1 MPVKDPSPEGLA
13 EPADERGGRR
23 ARRRRGGM
31 PRLIGLPFVIRRAL
45 LAGLLPAV
53 VALAAWAAG
62 CGSSSSA
69 TPAGETI
76 TGPGL
81 SSAQPPWTP
90 EYAHLSER
98 AHQLGLPPVGN
109 EKFHIH
115 AILHIYREGL
125 LVPVPPDIGI
135 NLAKHTETSLHTH
148 DGTGIIHMETVHP
161 YPFTLGEFFD
171 VWGVKLGPAQVGA
184 LTGLGGD
191 KLHFYVNG
199 KPLSNPAAYVMHNG
213 DSIVIG
219 YGADSSF
226 PHTPSIRP
234 LQELK
239 EGKGGFGC
247 SPVGKTSKSKGCFP
261 AQQSGSKQSQK
272 Q

>member
-1 MPVKDPSPEGLA
+1 VLRRLPV
-13 EPADERGGRR
+13 PA
-23 ARRRRGGM
+23 
-31 PRLIGLPFVIRRAL
+31 LLLAL
-45 LAGLLPAV
+45 LALC
-53 VALAAWAAG
+53 LATSG
-62 CGSSSSA
+62 CGSSISA
-69 TPAGETI
+69 SPRGETI
-76 TGPGL
+76 AGPGV
-81 SSAQPPWTP
+81 STAEPPWPP

-98 AHQLGLPPVGN
+98 AHQIGLPPVGD

-115 AILHIYREGL
+115 SILHIYRNGL
-125 LVPVPPDIGI
+125 LVPVPADIGI

-148 DGTGIIHMETVHP
+148 DGTGIIHMETVRP
-161 YPFTLGEFFD
+161 YPFTLGDFFD
-171 VWGVKLGPAQVGA
+171 VWGVKLGPAQVGN
-184 LTGLGGD
+184 LTGLGGE

-199 KPLSNPAAYVMHNG
+199 KPLTDPAAYVMRNG

-247 SPVGKTSKSKGCFP
+247 SPTGTTAKSKGCFP
-261 AQQSGSKQSQK
+261 AQQSSGTSTTSTQK